1 MNRSEQQTKALAL
14 RHRHRAPPLL
24 VLPNAWDAVSARL
37 FEQAG
42 FPAVATTSAG
52 IAAVLGY
59 PDGQRISRDQML
71 AMVGRIVAAVS
82 VPVSADMEAGF
93 GQTVE
98 QIAAT
103 AKALVEIGAVGMNL
117 EDSTGHAD
125 KPLIDVAFQVEA
137 IQAVRAVADGMNV
150 PLVLN
155 ARTDVF
161 LHPLRKTA
169 VCLKEAVQRA
179 NAYHEAGAD
188 CLFLIGVRERDTIA
202 QLVREIRGPV
212 NLLAGPG
219 APNLAE
225 LEQLGVTRVTFGSGL
240 MRATLPLVR
249 RMAQELRTSGTYNSF
264 TQSEFL
270 HATVN
275 QLFER

>member
-1 MNRSEQQTKALAL
+1 MNWSEQQTKALAL
-14 RHRHRAPPLL
+14 RQRHRAPPLL

-42 FPAVATTSAG
+42 FPALATTSAG

-59 PDGQRISRDQML
+59 PDGQRISRNQML
-71 AMVGRIVAAVS
+71 EMVGRIVASVS
-82 VPVSADMEAGF
+82 VPVSADMEAGY

-103 AKALVEIGAVGMNL
+103 AKALVEVGAVGMNF
-117 EDSTGHAD
+117 EDGTGRAD
-125 KPLIDVAFQVEA
+125 KPLADVSFQVEA
-137 IQAVRAVADGMNV
+137 IRAIRAVTDGMNV

-161 LHPLRKTA
+161 LRNQGEEAARLN
-169 VCLKEAVQRA
+169 EAVRRA
-179 NAYHEAGAD
+179 NAYRAAGAD
-188 CLFLIGVRERDTIA
+188 CLFPIGVKERDTIG
-202 QLVREIRGPV
+202 QLVREIHGPV
-212 NLLAGPG
+212 NFLAGPG

-225 LEQLGVTRVTFGSGL
+225 LEQLGIARVTFGSGL

-249 RMAQELRTSGTYNSF
+249 RMAQELRTSGTYDAF
-264 TQSEFL
+264 AQSEFT